1 MELTRKLAEFIRDTR
16 FDDIPPKV
24 IEKSKHSLLDWVGCA
39 LGGIEDDASRLITE
53 YVREAGGTGP
63 ATVIGADFKAD
74 VAHAALANGVISHA
88 LDFDDYHAGTVI
100 HGTAACL
107 PAVLAMAESK
117 RLNGKDFLTAFIL
130 GFDVSIRIG
139 LGLGSYHYE
148 RGWHSTSTS
157 GIFGAAA
164 GAAKLLGL
172 DLEQI
177 INAFGI
183 CGTQCSGLRSVFGT
197 MSKPFNAGKPS
208 MDGAM
213 SALLAEKGF
222 TSARE
227 MIEGELGL
235 LDVLTEYPD
244 QEVVLKDLGSK
255 YYLSEVSFK
264 PYPTCA

>member
-1 MELTRKLAEFIRDTR
+1 LAEFIRDTR
-16 FDDIPPKV
+16 FEDIPSEV
-24 IEKSKHSLLDWVGCA
+24 IEKGKHSLLDCLGCA
-39 LGGIEDDASRLITE
+39 LGGIEDDASRIITE
-53 YVREAGGTGP
+53 YVRENGGKGQS
-63 ATVIGADFKAD
+63 TVIGAKLKAD

-107 PAVLAMAESK
+107 PAVLAVAESK
-117 RLNGKDFLTAFIL
+117 RLTGKDFLTAFIL

-164 GAAKLLGL
+164 GTAKLLGL

-177 INAFGI
+177 RNAFGI

-222 TSARE
+222 TSTRD

-235 LDVLTEYPD
+235 FDVLTEYPD
-244 QEVVLKDLGSK
+244 EEALLKDLGSK
-255 YYLSEVSFK
+255 YYLSEVSIK